1 MTTGRITALC
11 TATLLSTSLIL
22 AGTGPAL
29 AASGPLVLVSVSS
42 SGLIGSGGATS
53 ISADGRYVVFGSN
66 QDYLIPGDTNNSS
79 DVLVRDRWTATT
91 SRVSL
96 SDTDQQTPPPGD
108 ENTGHSGAGTIS
120 ADGRYVAFSSTARNL
135 TATNPFG
142 ASEIYVR
149 DRRAGTTRMVSV
161 SDDGMAMGLDSY
173 EPKISGNGRYVVFS
187 HLYGGVGEVGG
198 VADVYRHDLRTATTR
213 LVPAAATW
221 SMIDANGPRPSIS
234 HDGRYV
240 AFTSEAALTPGDTNT
255 VEDVFVHDFARGT
268 TRLVSRPVTGGQTT
282 ADSYTGEFSA
292 DGRYV
297 VFCSDDTGLVRGD
310 VNGQTDVFVH
320 DVRTGVTSLISKSS
334 AGVQGNGRSY
344 AWMTI
349 SGDGRHVG
357 FGSTADNLVAGDT
370 NGYLDVFV
378 HDRRTAT
385 TTRVSQPNGGD
396 EADGESI
403 GPVIS
408 ADGRHIAFT
417 SMADLIADGA
427 STAFNAR
434 VYVRRMPVHATK

>member
-22 AGTGPAL
+22 ASAGPAL

-42 SGLIGSGGATS
+42 SGLTGSGYATS
-53 ISADGRYVVFGSN
+53 ISADGRYVVFGTN
-66 QDYLIPGDTNNSS
+66 HDYLVPGDNNSS
-79 DVLVRDRWTATT
+79 YDVFVRDRWTATT
-91 SRVSL
+91 SLVSL
-96 SDTDQQTPPPGD
+96 SNTGQQTPPPGD
-108 ENTGHSGAGTIS
+108 ENNGHSDDGTIS

-142 ASEIYVR
+142 GSAIYVR

-161 SDDGMAMGLDSY
+161 SDDGMPMGMDSR
-173 EPKISGNGRYVVFS
+173 EPMISGNGRYVVFS
-187 HLYGGVGEVGG
+187 HRHGD

-213 LVPAAATW
+213 LVPAATTW
-221 SMIDANGPRPSIS
+221 SWIDTIGPRPSIS

-240 AFTSEAALTPGDTNT
+240 AFTSDSALTPGDTNA
-255 VEDVFVHDFARGT
+255 VEDVFVHDFATGA
-268 TRLVSRPVTGGQTT
+268 TRMVSRPVTGGRTT
-282 ADSYTGEFSA
+282 ADSYTGAISA

-297 VFCSDDTGLVRGD
+297 VFCSDDTSLIRGD

-334 AGVQGNGRSY
+334 AGVQGNGHSY

-378 HDRRTAT
+378 HDRWTST

-396 EADGESI
+396 EADAESL

-417 SMADLIADGA
+417 SMADLIAGGA
-427 STAFNAR
+427 PTGFDDR
-434 VYVRRMPVHATK
+434 VYARRMPVLATK